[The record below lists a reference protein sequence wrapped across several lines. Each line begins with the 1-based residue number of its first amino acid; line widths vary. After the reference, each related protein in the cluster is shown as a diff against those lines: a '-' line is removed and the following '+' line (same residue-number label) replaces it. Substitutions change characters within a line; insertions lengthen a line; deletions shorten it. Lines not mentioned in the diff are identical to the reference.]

1 LAHSLDKPRQ
11 QRRCVDAAVNAYLI
25 SGVLPAAGTAC
36 QPEID
41 PFAPVESDPAA
52 AGAKLRRTGRAALL
66 PEATKRA
73 LQG

>member
-1 LAHSLDKPRQ
+1 
-11 QRRCVDAAVNAYLI
+11 
-25 SGVLPAAGTAC
+25 VLPAAGTVC